1 MGNIADDDESNFDA
15 FLGGFGSHA
24 NIKKRQ
30 KAENMAALPPSDGR
44 RKRVATR
51 TRQLNVRVSEQTWKL
66 VGLLVEK
73 FSERDGRSWSQ
84 PDVVEAAIAA
94 IAKAEKIKT

>member
-44 RKRVATR
+44 RDISAVNHFK
-51 TRQLNVRVSEQTWKL
+51 
-66 VGLLVEK
+66 
-73 FSERDGRSWSQ
+73 WSHC
-84 PDVVEAAIAA
+84 
-94 IAKAEKIKT
+94 